1 MKKTTVIFVLIFTLM
16 ISLLFA
22 GCGAGSSGSP
32 AGSAGGAKEG
42 AKESAGSTADGKSDG
57 GKSTGGKSAAQQAD
71 AKIPDTDESAVG
83 GWGVAS
89 GADPEA
95 ASGAAKSDGGADA
108 AKSASDATKSNAGAA
123 GAAKSAADANGG
135 SFSKV
140 IVDRED
146 LYFAIKDVRADAA
159 LGYTWKLYVENRTD
173 KNLMFTF
180 EKVSVNG
187 VMCDPFWAEIITA
200 GKKGN
205 CEVNWMRDAF
215 EARSIGDVYE
225 VDFTLNVYNDDD
237 YTEAPL
243 MHDPFE
249 VYPMGEDKAAEA
261 AAADEEARSK
271 LLAEGG
277 KVLVDNDTCSIVVT
291 GYEPDN
297 TWGYAMHVFLRN
309 KSGEDLVFS
318 AQNTS
323 VNGIMCDPYWSEI
336 VTSGKS
342 AISTILWD
350 KSALSENDIIEVK
363 QISLPLMVY
372 SDKNIAQ
379 PYVDETFE
387 LEP

>member
-1 MKKTTVIFVLIFTLM
+1 MKKTTVIFVLIFTFM
-16 ISLLFA
+16 ISSLFA
-22 GCGAGSSGSP
+22 GCGAGSTT
-32 AGSAGGAKEG
+32 GSAGS

-57 GKSTGGKSAAQQAD
+57 GKSTGDKAAAQQAD
-71 AKIPDTDESAVG
+71 ANDGGKAAAQQADARIPDTAESAVG
-83 GWGVAS
+83 GWGT
-89 GADPEA
+89 
-95 ASGAAKSDGGADA
+95 
-108 AKSASDATKSNAGAA
+108 ASDATKSGTGADA
-123 GAAKSAADANGG
+123 RKSAVDANGTA
-135 SFSKV
+135 FSKV

-187 VMCDPFWAEIITA
+187 VMCDPFWAEVITA

-205 CEVNWMRDAF
+205 CEVTWMRDAF

-243 MHDPFE
+243 MHDPFA
-249 VYPMGEDKAAEA
+249 VFPMGEEKAAEA
-261 AAADEEARSK
+261 AAADEAARAK
-271 LLAEGG
+271 LLAGSG
-277 KVLVDNDTCSIVVT
+277 KVLVDNDACSIVVT

-297 TWGYAMHVFLRN
+297 TWGYAMHVYLRN

-350 KSALSENDIIEVK
+350 KSALSENDITEVK

-379 PYVDETFE
+379 PYVDKTFE

>member
-22 GCGAGSSGSP
+22 SCGAGSSGSP

-89 GADPEA
+89 GDTK
-95 ASGAAKSDGGADA
+95 SGADSKDA
-108 AKSASDATKSNAGAA
+108 AKSNAGAA
-123 GAAKSAADANGG
+123 GATKSAADANGG

-146 LYFAIKDVRADAA
+146 LYFAIKEGRADAA
-159 LGYTWKLYVENRTD
+159 LGYTWMLYVENRTD

-187 VMCDPFWAEIITA
+187 VMCDPFWAEVITA

-205 CEVNWMRDAF
+205 CEVTWMRDAF
-215 EARSIGDVYE
+215 EARSIDDVYE

-249 VYPMGEDKAAEA
+249 VFPMGEDKAAEA
-261 AAADEEARSK
+261 AAADEAARAK
-271 LLAEGG
+271 LLTGSG
-277 KVLVDNDTCSIVVT
+277 KVLVDNDACSIVVT

-297 TWGYAMHVFLRN
+297 TWGYAMHVYLRN

-350 KSALSENDIIEVK
+350 KSALSENDITEVK
-363 QISLPLMVY
+363 QISLPLTVY

-379 PYVDETFE
+379 PYVDKTFE

>member
-1 MKKTTVIFVLIFTLM
+1 MKKTTVIFVLIFTFM
-16 ISLLFA
+16 ISSLFA
-22 GCGAGSSGSP
+22 GCGAGSTT
-32 AGSAGGAKEG
+32 GSAGS

-57 GKSTGGKSAAQQAD
+57 GKSTGDKAAAQQAD
-71 AKIPDTDESAVG
+71 ANDGGKAAAQQADARIPDTAESAVG

-89 GADPEA
+89 DATKSGT
-95 ASGAAKSDGGADA
+95 ASDATKSGTGADA
-108 AKSASDATKSNAGAA
+108 AKSGNGTAPTKSAV
-123 GAAKSAADANGG
+123 DANGTA
-135 SFSKV
+135 FSKV

-146 LYFAIKDVRADAA
+146 LYFAIKEVRADAA

-180 EKVSVNG
+180 EKAAVNG
-187 VMCDPFWAEIITA
+187 VMCDPFWAEVITA

-205 CEVNWMRDAF
+205 CEVTWMRDAF

-243 MHDPFE
+243 MHDPF
-249 VYPMGEDKAAEA
+249 VVFPMGEEKAAEA
-261 AAADEEARSK
+261 AAADEAARAK
-271 LLAEGG
+271 LLAGSG
-277 KVLVDNDTCSIVVT
+277 KVLVDNDACSIVVT

-297 TWGYAMHVFLRN
+297 TWGYAMHVYLRN

-350 KSALSENDIIEVK
+350 KSALSENDITEVK

-372 SDKNIAQ
+372 SDKNISQ

>member
-16 ISLLFA
+16 ISALFA
-22 GCGAGSSGSP
+22 GCSAESSGGGAGS
-32 AGSAGGAKEG
+32 AKEG
-42 AKESAGSTADGKSDG
+42 AESQTGDADQTDKAGDANQSGKSSDADQASKTG
-57 GKSTGGKSAAQQAD
+57 DANQSGKSES
-71 AKIPDTDESAVG
+71 KIPDTDESAVG
-83 GWGVAS
+83 GWGV
-89 GADPEA
+89 D
-95 ASGAAKSDGGADA
+95 
-108 AKSASDATKSNAGAA
+108 SDATKPAA
-123 GAAKSAADANGG
+123 GANDAN
-135 SFSKV
+135 FSKV

-146 LYFAIKDVRADAA
+146 LYFAIKDVRSDSA

-205 CEVNWMRDAF
+205 CEVTWMRDAF

-249 VYPMGEDKAAEA
+249 VFPQGEDKAAGA
-261 AAADEEARSK
+261 AEADEASRSK
-271 LLAEGG
+271 LLAEDG

-297 TWGYAMHVFLRN
+297 TWGYAMHVYLRN

-323 VNGIMCDPYWSEI
+323 INGIMCDPYWSEI
-336 VTSGKS
+336 VSSGKS

-350 KSALSENDIIEVK
+350 KTALSENDISEVK

-379 PYVDETFE
+379 PYVDETIE

>member
-1 MKKTTVIFVLIFTLM
+1 MKKTTVIFVLIFTFM
-16 ISLLFA
+16 ISSLFA
-22 GCGAGSSGSP
+22 GCGAGS
-32 AGSAGGAKEG
+32 AGS
-42 AKESAGSTADGKSDG
+42 STGGKSDG
-57 GKSTGGKSAAQQAD
+57 GKSTGGKAAEQQADANDGGKAAAQQAD
-71 AKIPDTDESAVG
+71 ARIPDTAESAVG
-83 GWGVAS
+83 GWGTAS
-89 GADPEA
+89 DATK
-95 ASGAAKSDGGADA
+95 SGTGADA
-108 AKSASDATKSNAGAA
+108 AKSGTGAD
-123 GAAKSAADANGG
+123 AAKSGNGTAPTKSAVDANGTA
-135 SFSKV
+135 FSKV
-140 IVDRED
+140 IVDREE

-180 EKVSVNG
+180 EKAAVNG
-187 VMCDPFWAEIITA
+187 VMCDPFWAEVITA

-205 CEVNWMRDAF
+205 CEVTWMRDAF

-243 MHDPFE
+243 MHDPF
-249 VYPMGEDKAAEA
+249 VVFPMGEEKAVEA
-261 AAADEEARSK
+261 AAADEAARAK
-271 LLAEGG
+271 LLAGSG
-277 KVLVDNDTCSIVVT
+277 KVLVDNDACSIVVT

-297 TWGYAMHVFLRN
+297 TWGYAMHVYLRN

-350 KSALSENDIIEVK
+350 KSALSENDITEVK

>member
-1 MKKTTVIFVLIFTLM
+1 MKKTTVIFVLIFTFM
-16 ISLLFA
+16 ISSLFA
-22 GCGAGSSGSP
+22 GCGAGSTTGSSGS
-32 AGSAGGAKEG
+32 AKGS
-42 AKESAGSTADGKSDG
+42 SGSSTGGKSDG
-57 GKSTGGKSAAQQAD
+57 GKSTGDKAAAQQAD
-71 AKIPDTDESAVG
+71 ANDGDKAAAQQADARIPDTAESAVG
-83 GWGVAS
+83 GWGTAS
-89 GADPEA
+89 DATK
-95 ASGAAKSDGGADA
+95 SGNGADA
-108 AKSASDATKSNAGAA
+108 AKSGTGADAAKSGTGADA
-123 GAAKSAADANGG
+123 RKSAADANGTA
-135 SFSKV
+135 FSKV

-146 LYFAIKDVRADAA
+146 LYFAIKEVRADAA

-180 EKVSVNG
+180 EKAAVNG
-187 VMCDPFWAEIITA
+187 VMCDPFWAEVITA

-205 CEVNWMRDAF
+205 CEVTWMRDAF
-215 EARSIGDVYE
+215 EARSIDDVYE

-243 MHDPFE
+243 MHDPF
-249 VYPMGEDKAAEA
+249 VVFPMGEEKAAEA
-261 AAADEEARSK
+261 AAADEAARAK
-271 LLAEGG
+271 LLAGSG
-277 KVLVDNDTCSIVVT
+277 KVLVDNDACSIVVT

-297 TWGYAMHVFLRN
+297 TWGYAMHVYLRN

-350 KSALSENDIIEVK
+350 KSALSENDITEVK

-379 PYVDETFE
+379 PYVDKTFE